1 MSELTINRERLLNEF
16 IHLTT
21 FDAPSYHEK
30 EIAGYVKNE
39 LKCLGLRVEEDSAY
53 EKLLAEDPARTDTAS
68 NIYAYLDGTDK
79 ESEPILFSAHLDTV
93 SPGIGKKAV
102 VHEDGTITSSG
113 DTVLGADDAAGLS
126 AILEALRIIT
136 ENNIPH
142 PPIEILFSVAEEPFC
157 IGSRFF
163 EYDRLKAKEG
173 YVLDLTGPVGT
184 AANAAPSVVSLDI
197 EIKGRAAHAGFS
209 PENGINALTIASEA
223 LSKIKT
229 GRVEEDLTVN
239 FGTIQGGNGRNI
251 VPEYIKIQGEIRAG
265 EHAKVLK
272 EAERIRDVFESAAE
286 KADGKLSFS
295 VTENIRAYRI
305 PEERPVVKRFIKAA
319 SGVPGVVKPRLITT
333 YGGSDAN
340 RLNEHG
346 IETIVAATAME
357 NCHSSNEYTTV
368 PELER
373 AALLTLRLMTDVN
386 IEK

>member
-1 MSELTINRERLLNEF
+1 MSELTINRERLLEEF
-16 IHLTT
+16 IRLTT
-21 FDAPSYHEK
+21 FDATSYHEK

-39 LKCLGLRVEEDSAY
+39 LKGLGLRVEEDSAY
-53 EKLLAEDPARTDTAS
+53 EKLLAEDPARTGTAS

-79 ESEPILFSAHLDTV
+79 EAEPVLFSAHLDTV
-93 SPGIGKKAV
+93 SPGVGKKAV

-126 AILEALRIIT
+126 TILEALKIIT
-136 ENNIPH
+136 ENNTPH

-184 AANAAPSVVSLDI
+184 AANGAPSVVSLDI

-209 PENGINALTIASEA
+209 PEDGINALSIAAEV

-229 GRVEEDLTVN
+229 GRVESDLTVN

-251 VPEYIKIQGEIRAG
+251 VPEYIKIQGEIRSGVHEKA
-265 EHAKVLK
+265 LK
-272 EAERIRDVFESAAE
+272 EAEKIRTVFEDATG
-286 KADGKLSFS
+286 KAGGELSFS
-295 VTENIRAYRI
+295 VSENIRAYRI
-305 PEERPVVKRFIKAA
+305 PEDSSVVKRFIAA
-319 SGVPGVVKPRLITT
+319 AADVPGAVQPELITT

-340 RLNEHG
+340 RLNENG
-346 IETIVAATAME
+346 IETIVVATAME
-357 NCHSSNEYTTV
+357 NCHSTNEYTTV
-368 PELER
+368 LELER
-373 AALLTLRLMTDVN
+373 AALLTLRLMAGAY
-386 IEK
+386 